1 MTSVQLKDPTLF
13 RQQAYIDGAWVD
25 ADNGQT
31 VQVSNPATHEIIGSV
46 PMMGAA
52 ETRRA
57 IEAADK
63 ALPAWRALTAKERA
77 NKLRRWFDLMIENQ
91 DDLARLMT
99 IEQGKPLAEA
109 RGEIAYAA
117 SFLEWFGEEAK
128 RVYGDMI
135 PGHQPDK
142 RLMVIKQPIGVTAA
156 ITPWNFPSAMITRKA
171 GPALAAGCTMV
182 LKPALQTPYSALAL
196 AELAERAGIPKG
208 VFSVVTGNAGA
219 IGGELTGNPIV
230 RKLTFTGS
238 TEIGRQLM
246 AECAKD
252 IKKVS
257 LELGGNA
264 PFIVFDD
271 ADLDAAVEGALV
283 SKYRNNGQ
291 TCVCANRLYIQ
302 DGVYDAFVEKL
313 KAAVARLNLGNG
325 LDQGITT
332 GPLIDAKAVAKV
344 QLHIDDAVA
353 KGARVVAG
361 GKPHALGGTFFEPTI
376 LVDVPKNALVAK
388 DETFGPLAPLFRFKD
403 EADVIAMSND
413 TEYGLAAY
421 FYARDLARV
430 FRVGEALEYG
440 IVGINTGIISNE
452 VAPFGGIKASG
463 LGREGSKYGIED
475 YLEIKYLC
483 LGV

>member
-1 MTSVQLKDPTLF
+1 MQLKDPTLF

-77 NKLRRWFDLMIENQ
+77 NKLRKWFDLMIENQ

-109 RGEIAYAA
+109 KGEIAYAA

-313 KAAVARLNLGNG
+313 QAAVARLNIGNG
-325 LDQGITT
+325 LEQGVTT

-344 QLHIDDAVA
+344 QLHIDDAVS

-376 LVDVPKNALVAK
+376 LVDVPKSALVAK

-403 EADVIAMSND
+403 EAEVIAMSND

-421 FYARDLARV
+421 FYARDLSRV

-440 IVGINTGIISNE
+440 IVGVNTGIISNE